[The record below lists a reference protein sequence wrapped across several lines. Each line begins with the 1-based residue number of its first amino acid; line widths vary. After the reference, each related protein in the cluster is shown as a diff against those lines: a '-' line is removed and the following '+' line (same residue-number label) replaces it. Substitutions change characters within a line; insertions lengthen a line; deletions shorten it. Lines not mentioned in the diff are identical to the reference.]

1 MDSQL
6 ASLEGEGEG
15 QAPGG
20 SSHPGTPHSAKKG
33 GTTSMEL
40 QLEQLGLDVSK
51 TTSVRGGSR
60 ELSLSARS
68 VLGRMPDL
76 SFMLLQDS
84 LEKTTLYFRT
94 HS

>member
-6 ASLEGEGEG
+6 ASLQGEEGGGEE
-15 QAPGG
+15 AG
-20 SSHPGTPHSAKKG
+20 SQPGTPQSAGRKG
-33 GTTSMEL
+33 VTSMEL
-40 QLEQLGLDVSK
+40 QLEKLGLDVSK
-51 TTSVRGGSR
+51 TTSVRGDSK

-76 SFMLLQDS
+76 SFMMLQDS